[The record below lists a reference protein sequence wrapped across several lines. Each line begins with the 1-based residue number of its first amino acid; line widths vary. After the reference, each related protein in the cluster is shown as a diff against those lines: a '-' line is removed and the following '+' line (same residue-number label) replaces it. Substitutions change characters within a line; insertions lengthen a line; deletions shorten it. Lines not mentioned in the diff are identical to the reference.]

1 MVWPALFAAGA
12 MTLLSHNAQ
21 KKANETNLEIAR
33 NQESFQERMSGT
45 AYQRAVADLQAAGL
59 NPMLAYQQGGAATPA
74 GATTRVENELSPA
87 ITSAMQAMNVAN
99 GFAQLDQQVAGA
111 EQLRA
116 QTAELKSRTFEH
128 NVNSAIRAEELKQA
142 EGTTFGQDVK
152 NRIAHNT
159 LTRAKYALEADLS
172 ADGTNKGLPN
182 TAFQAESQRKR
193 AENILTQQDIPR
205 SKAEAEWFKS
215 DIGSESPAIKMI
227 MDIFKGFSAIQGRR

>member
-1 MVWPALFAAGA
+1 

-128 NVNSAIRAEELKQA
+128 
-142 EGTTFGQDVK
+142 
-152 NRIAHNT
+152 
-159 LTRAKYALEADLS
+159 
-172 ADGTNKGLPN
+172 
-182 TAFQAESQRKR
+182 
-193 AENILTQQDIPR
+193 
-205 SKAEAEWFKS
+205 
-215 DIGSESPAIKMI
+215 
-227 MDIFKGFSAIQGRR
+227 